1 MTRRLRIVLCI
12 ALALS
17 SGRIGAEDASS
28 YKLIVNAGNP
38 ATQLTRLKV
47 GEIFLKKAPR
57 WPEGGQ

>member
-12 ALALS
+12 ALVLC

-38 ATQLTRLKV
+38 ALSL
-47 GEIFLKKAPR
+47 IHI
-57 WPEGGQ
+57 